1 MGLENRLRKL
11 EDATCL
17 RLGSEETMPTNCRE
31 FWEMQVEWTALH
43 LVRGLEPDFTMD
55 ETGAFVTLD
64 GRFALSRER
73 MDLRGL
79 IGPLT

>member
-1 MGLENRLRKL
+1 
-11 EDATCL
+11 
-17 RLGSEETMPTNCRE
+17 MPHYE
-31 FWEMQVEWTALH
+31 GFWEMQVEWTALH

-73 MDLRGL
+73 VDLRGL